1 MRIAGSSYCQIK
13 LNQGMIFGLNKI
25 RFDNRYITIDIEELQ
40 ELKKQADYL
49 HKIDTNQLQINR
61 LRADL
66 AVKLQDLNGR
76 DYLS

>member
-1 MRIAGSSYCQIK
+1 MYK
-13 LNQGMIFGLNKI
+13 PNYVDL
-25 RFDNRYITIDIEELQ
+25 EELQ